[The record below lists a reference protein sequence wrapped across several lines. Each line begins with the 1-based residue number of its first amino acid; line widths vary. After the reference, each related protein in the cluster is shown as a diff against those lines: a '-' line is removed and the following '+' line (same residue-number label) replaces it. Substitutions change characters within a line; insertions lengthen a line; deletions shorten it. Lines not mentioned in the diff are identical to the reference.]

1 MKPNRLS
8 VRRSEEEYFTLGLA
22 ILDLTEKDYKEHIA
36 MDKEGNTFTKEVLIS
51 IGKNYDSF
59 PV

>member
-1 MKPNRLS
+1 MKPNRL
-8 VRRSEEEYFTLGLA
+8 SEEEYFTLGLA

-36 MDKEGNTFTKEVLIS
+36 TDKEGNTFTKEVLIS
-51 IGKNYDSF
+51 IGKNYDNF